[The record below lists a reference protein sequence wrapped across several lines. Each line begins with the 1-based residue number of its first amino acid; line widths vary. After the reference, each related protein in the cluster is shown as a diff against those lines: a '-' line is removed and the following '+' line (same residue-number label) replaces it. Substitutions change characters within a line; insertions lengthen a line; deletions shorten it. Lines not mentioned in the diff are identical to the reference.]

1 MTRTV
6 VRRRP
11 CPTCPYRRGVP
22 SGIWAPEE
30 YCLLRAFDGDLAEQ
44 AAAGATHPF
53 LCHSSPRNL
62 CAGWAGHRNPMDLLA
77 VRLGITAGHL
87 DITVAYYT
95 TDVPLFQSG
104 AEAAEHGLRDIDRPG
119 PAAIRASLK
128 LLELDP
134 TRLPEG

>member
-1 MTRTV
+1 MTRTT
-6 VRRRP
+6 VRRRA

-30 YCLLRAFDGDLAEQ
+30 YELLKRFDGDIGEQ
-44 AAAGATHPF
+44 AAAGALHPF

-62 CAGWAGHRNPMDLLA
+62 CAGWAGHRDPMDLHA
-77 VRLGITAGHL
+77 VRLGIAADRL
-87 DITVAYYT
+87 DVTCAYYT
-95 TDVPLFQSG
+95 TDVPLFRSG
-104 AEAAEHGLRDIDRPG
+104 AEAAAHGLRDIDRPG
-119 PAAIRASLK
+119 QAAIRAVRK

>member
-30 YCLLRAFDGDLAEQ
+30 YETLPKFDGDIGEQ
-44 AAAGATHPF
+44 AAAGATQPF
-53 LCHSSPRNL
+53 CCHSSPRNL

-77 VRLGITAGHL
+77 VRLGIAADHL
-87 DITVAYYT
+87 DVTVAYYT
-95 TDVPLFQSG
+95 TDVPLFRSG
-104 AEAAEHGLRDIDRPG
+104 EEAFAHGIRDIETPDQ
-119 PAAIRASLK
+119 PAVEAIRK